1 MNPTR
6 FVLAFTGIVGVG
18 GCSTLTMGTSQEI
31 TVITPGADHATCAVS
46 DQSGGVLATITTPGV
61 VRLPRSRKDVQLS
74 CQKELYQAA
83 TATIRSKFAS
93 VSMVQMPVGYL
104 VDGVSGAMW
113 EYQSKVLVAMTP
125 TSTSAPASVANSP
138 RADSN

>member
-46 DQSGGVLATITTPGV
+46 DQSGGVLATICPPDKKIIHGM
-61 VRLPRSRKDVQLS
+61 RDAILAP
-74 CQKELYQAA
+74 C
-83 TATIRSKFAS
+83 
-93 VSMVQMPVGYL
+93 
-104 VDGVSGAMW
+104 
-113 EYQSKVLVAMTP
+113 
-125 TSTSAPASVANSP
+125 ST
-138 RADSN
+138 

>member
-6 FVLAFTGIVGVG
+6 FVLAFTAIVGVA
-18 GCSTLTMGTSQEI
+18 GCSTITMGTSQEI
-31 TVITPGADHATCAVS
+31 TVITPGVDDATCAVS
-46 DQSGGVLATITTPGV
+46 DQSGGVLATITTPAV
-61 VRLPRSRKDVQLS
+61 VRLPRSRRDVQLS
-74 CQKELYQAA
+74 CQKERYQAA

-93 VSMVQMPVGYL
+93 ASMIQMPVGYL

-125 TSTSAPASVANSP
+125 TSASAPASVANSP